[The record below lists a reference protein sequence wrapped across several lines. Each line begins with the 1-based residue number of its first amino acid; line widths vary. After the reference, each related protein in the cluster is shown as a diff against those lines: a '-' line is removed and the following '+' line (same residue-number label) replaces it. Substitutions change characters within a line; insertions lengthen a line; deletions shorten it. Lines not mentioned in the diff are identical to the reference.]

1 MTTAAALDVR
11 THFPAARGYLD
22 TATCGLPST
31 ATVAAVQEHLTTWSA
46 GGGSLPVFHDPVE
59 RSRAAFAALV
69 GVPVDDV
76 AVGSQV
82 SVAVGM
88 VAASL
93 PAGSHVVLPDNDFTS
108 LLWPFLVRDDLRCE
122 LVPLAEVPDA
132 VARGCDWVAASTVQS
147 AGGAVLDLVALR
159 AAADATGARVLLDAT
174 QSAGWL
180 PLDAAQWDVVVAGA
194 YKWLL
199 SPRGTAFTA
208 VSRGALPLL
217 RASAAGWYA
226 GEDGP
231 ARTTAA
237 PPGWRPARGGST
249 SPRRGRAGPGPRP
262 RWSCSSTSASRPCT
276 GTTSAWPT
284 PSATGWACRLA
295 TAPSSAWT
303 RPSSRCAT
311 AASAAPAVP
320 ARPGWPS
327 TCTTTRTTST
337 PQPGPWAARA
347 RRGPARGRRRRRRR
361 PPARR

>member
-1 MTTAAALDVR
+1 MTTAAVLDVR

-31 ATVAAVQEHLTTWSA
+31 ATVAAVQEHLATWRD

-69 GVPVDDV
+69 VVPVDVV

-88 VAASL
+88 VASSL
-93 PAGSHVVLPDNDFTS
+93 PAGAHVVLPDNDFTS

-122 LVPLAEVPDA
+122 LVPLAEVPAA

-147 AGGAVLDLVALR
+147 AGGAVLDLSALR
-159 AAADATGARVLLDAT
+159 AAADASGARVLLDAT

-180 PLDAAQWDVVVAGA
+180 PLAAAQWDVVVAGA

-199 SPRGTAFTA
+199 SPRGTAFTV

-217 RASAAGWYA
+217 KAGAAGWYA

-231 ARTTAA
+231 SSYY
-237 PPGWRPARGGST
+237 GGPARLAPSARRLDV
-249 SPRRGRAGPGPRP
+249 SP
-262 RWSCSSTSASRPCT
+262 
-276 GTTSAWPT
+276 AWP
-284 PSATGWACRLA
+284 SWAG
-295 TAPSSAWT
+295 TAPALELLLDVGVDAVHRHDVGLANALRERLGMASSDSAIVCLDASVDAL
-303 RPSSRCAT
+303 RAAGVRC
-311 AASAAPAVP
+311 SGRDGQ
-320 ARPGWPS
+320 ARIAFHLYNDDEDVDL
-327 TCTTTRTTST
+327 
-337 PQPGPWAARA
+337 AARA
-347 RRGPARGRRRRRRR
+347 LAV
-361 PPARR
+361 

>member
-231 ARTTAA
+231 SSYYGGPARLASGARRLDVSPAWPSWAGTAPA
-237 PPGWRPARGGST
+237 LELVLDVGVETVHRHDVGLANAFRDRLGLPPGDSAIVCLDASVESLRDRGVRCS
-249 SPRRGRAGPGPRP
+249 GRAGQ
-262 RWSCSSTSASRPCT
+262 A
-276 GTTSAWPT
+276 
-284 PSATGWACRLA
+284 RLA
-295 TAPSSAWT
+295 FHLYNDADDVDA
-303 RPSSRCAT
+303 
-311 AASAAPAVP
+311 
-320 ARPGWPS
+320 
-327 TCTTTRTTST
+327 
-337 PQPGPWAARA
+337 AARA
-347 RRGPARGRRRRRRR
+347 LGR
-361 PPARR
+361 

>member
-1 MTTAAALDVR
+1 
-11 THFPAARGYLD
+11 
-22 TATCGLPST
+22 
-31 ATVAAVQEHLTTWSA
+31 VQEHLTTWSA

-132 VARGCDWVAASTVQS
+132 VARGCDWAAASTVQS

-199 SPRGTAFTA
+199 SPRGSAFT
-208 VSRGALPLL
+208 VV
-217 RASAAGWYA
+217 
-226 GEDGP
+226 
-231 ARTTAA
+231 A
-237 PPGWRPARGGST
+237 PDVLADLTPTGPGWFA
-249 SPRRGRAGPGPRP
+249 GRDVTASYYGGPG
-262 RWSCSSTSASRPCT
+262 
-276 GTTSAWPT
+276 
-284 PSATGWACRLA
+284 
-295 TAPSSAWT
+295 AP
-303 RPSSRCAT
+303 
-311 AASAAPAVP
+311 
-320 ARPGWPS
+320 G
-327 TCTTTRTTST
+327 
-337 PQPGPWAARA
+337 G
-347 RRGPARGRRRRRRR
+347 RR
-361 PPARR
+361 PPAGRLGSVGVLGRHRARRSSC

>member
-31 ATVAAVQEHLTTWSA
+31 ATVAAVQEHLTTWQD

-59 RSRAAFAALV
+59 RSRAAFAAMA
-69 GVPVDDV
+69 GVPTEDV

-93 PAGSHVVLPDNDFTS
+93 PAGTRVVLPDNDFTS
-108 LLWPFLVRDDLRCE
+108 LLWPFLARAELRCE

-159 AAADATGARVLLDAT
+159 AAADAAGARVLLDAT

-180 PLDAAQWDVVVAGA
+180 PLSAGQWDVVVAGA

-199 SPRGTAFTA
+199 SPRGTAFTT
-208 VSRGALPLL
+208 VSRGALPLI
-217 RASAAGWYA
+217 ASTAAGWYA
-226 GEDGP
+226 GQDGPGSYYGGP
-231 ARTTAA
+231 ARLAGGARRLAGSPAWPSWAGTAPA
-237 PPGWRPARGGST
+237 LQLLLDVGVEAVHRHDLRLAHALRERLALPPGDSAVVCLDAPVDAL
-249 SPRRGRAGPGPRP
+249 RAGGVR
-262 RWSCSSTSASRPCT
+262 CSGRDGQA
-276 GTTSAWPT
+276 
-284 PSATGWACRLA
+284 RLA
-295 TAPSSAWT
+295 FHLYNDDED
-303 RPSSRCAT
+303 
-311 AASAAPAVP
+311 VDL
-320 ARPGWPS
+320 
-327 TCTTTRTTST
+327 
-337 PQPGPWAARA
+337 AARA
-347 RRGPARGRRRRRRR
+347 LGC
-361 PPARR
+361 